1 MSDQSHVAA
10 HDAANAEA
18 APPGGD
24 TPRFVRATVD
34 AVDERHYL
42 LTVKLKDGSKKS
54 GVSYNPLAYIP
65 RIPRRN
71 DPVWLAV
78 LDQNPQEDWW
88 VMGVASRDMFETTDV
103 GRTPSAALRCQSDFS
118 VANETETRVKMTDAD
133 WDTDNMIPDTISAAR
148 PITRITPQRTGLY
161 TIKAGG
167 HWHASTAGRR
177 IMDLRWAATPESDPN
192 DDQLIIARDEKGP
205 DKSGDCGHSVSVDVM
220 ITDASG
226 SSSPRVR
233 ALAAKPSVEL
243 VVFQTSGG
251 KLALHH
257 NLLFLQMTYQGP
269 KP

>member
-1 MSDQSHVAA
+1 MSDHSHVAA
-10 HDAANAEA
+10 HDAASAEA
-18 APPGGD
+18 TPPGGD
-24 TPRFVRATVD
+24 TPRFVRATVH
-34 AVDERHYL
+34 AVDQTLYL
-42 LTVKLKDGSKKS
+42 LTVKIGNDSANT

-65 RIPRRN
+65 RQGEQ
-71 DPVWLAV
+71 VWLAV
-78 LDQNPQEDWW
+78 VGQDPTNWW
-88 VMGVASRDMFETTDV
+88 VMGVASRGMFRTTDV
-103 GRTPSAALRCQSDFS
+103 GRTPSAALRRQSDFP
-118 VANETETRVKMTDAD
+118 VGNKAETRVEMTDAD
-133 WDTDNMIPDTISAAR
+133 WDTDNMIPDTISATR

-177 IMDLRWAATPESDPN
+177 IMDLRWAATPGSDPDPN
-192 DDQLIIARDEKGP
+192 DPHLIIARDEKGP

-251 KLALHH
+251 KLALHP